1 MMSKDSKNKKKSFKK
16 TIRKMENKASME
28 HQTQFY
34 GLLLKG
40 GAQTQGQKVMEGI
53 VFWFFYYLSI
63 YRTLDVLMSNI
74 LNILYT

>member
-1 MMSKDSKNKKKSFKK
+1 
-16 TIRKMENKASME
+16 ME